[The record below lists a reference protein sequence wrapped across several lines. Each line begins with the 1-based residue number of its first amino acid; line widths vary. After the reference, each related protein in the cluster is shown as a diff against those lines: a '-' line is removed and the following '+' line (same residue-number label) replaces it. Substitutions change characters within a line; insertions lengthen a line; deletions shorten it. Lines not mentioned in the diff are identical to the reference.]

1 MSTNEELTGLSARRP
16 HQPKHHALD
25 CADRYARLLQ
35 EGVLVSETVQAES
48 ITQPFVDP
56 FLTVFEFRK
65 DLTQLSVRL
74 TSDAFDV
81 INAPLP
87 SLWPFLWPSGTIPFA
102 YRPPVGTTV
111 LVPLINNGVASHGFL
126 TLRTDGSI
134 QLTPSADWV
143 ALAEFRPGS
152 IIYWV

>member
-81 INAPLP
+81 ISDGTLP
-87 SLWPFLWPSGTIPFA
+87 FIWPSGTIPFA
-102 YRPPVGTTV
+102 YRPPVDTTV
-111 LVPLINNGVASHGFL
+111 LAPLINNSFASHGFL
-126 TLRTDGSI
+126 ALRTDGSI
-134 QLTPSADWV
+134 QLTPSVNWF
-143 ALAEFRPGS
+143 ALAQFRPGS
-152 IIYWV
+152 IVYWV